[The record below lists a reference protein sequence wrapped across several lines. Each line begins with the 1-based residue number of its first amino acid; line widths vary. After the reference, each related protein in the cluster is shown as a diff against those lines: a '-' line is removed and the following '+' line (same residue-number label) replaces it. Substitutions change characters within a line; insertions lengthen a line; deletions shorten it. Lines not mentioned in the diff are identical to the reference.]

1 MTTFRRF
8 NLDEIHE
15 KINKNLKALQILDI
29 GDAYEMIY
37 NETSELLEKMIV
49 ENSM

>member
-29 GDAYEMIY
+29 GDERLQLKYE
-37 NETSELLEKMIV
+37 KR
-49 ENSM
+49 